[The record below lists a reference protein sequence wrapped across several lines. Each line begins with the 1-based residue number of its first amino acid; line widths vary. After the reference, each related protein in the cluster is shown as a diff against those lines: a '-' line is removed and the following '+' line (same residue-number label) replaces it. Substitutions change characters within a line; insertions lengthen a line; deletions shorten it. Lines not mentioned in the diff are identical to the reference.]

1 MMIHIKKQIIILL
14 NCFFIFTLLVSTSI
28 INKLFFVLIFLF
40 VFSTISNYYFK
51 SKSPIY
57 VISIFLYGYILS
69 YLNNVDRELSNQ
81 FFLSTLVLILIYPI
95 TYYKINLDKIVK
107 LSGLLLAIYSLISFV
122 IVVLYID
129 SPISEKYYTFFKEY
143 SAGSNGLREFTEE
156 GLLSFHTGTAPFL
169 FLSLVLYFESFI
181 KKRNFFAFIAILLH
195 IYIIFISGSRGTFFS
210 ALLAILIIIMFK
222 ASNKIKLGLV
232 VLGLPLLFFFSF
244 FLLQNTEIFSSEEG
258 SNNVKLGHFE
268 SFVDSSNIINLLFG
282 NGLAAKY
289 FSKGTNSVL
298 AHTEI
303 TPVDMIRYL
312 GVVLAFL
319 LYFVII
325 FPTKRIN
332 AYFGNNLLYMI
343 IFLIYVLNSMTNPTM
358 FNSYG
363 LLVVLWYW
371 YKILKEEKKLFP
383 KIEA

>member
-1 MMIHIKKQIIILL
+1 MIHIKKQIIILL

-28 INKLFFVLIFLF
+28 INKLFFALIFLF

-95 TYYKINLDKIVK
+95 IYYKINLDKIVK

-143 SAGSNGLREFTEE
+143 SSGSNGLREFTEE

-181 KKRNFFAFIAILLH
+181 NKRNFFTFIAILLH

-222 ASNKIKLGLV
+222 ASNKIKVGLV

-268 SFVDSSNIINLLFG
+268 SFIESTNFFNLLFG

-312 GVVLAFL
+312 GVILAFL

-332 AYFGNNLLYMI
+332 AYFGNNILYII

-371 YKILKEEKKLFP
+371 HKILKEEENLIY

>member
-28 INKLFFVLIFLF
+28 INKLFFALIFLF

-95 TYYKINLDKIVK
+95 IYYKINLDKIVK

-143 SAGSNGLREFTEE
+143 SSGSNGLREFTEE

-181 KKRNFFAFIAILLH
+181 NKRNFFTFIAILLH

-222 ASNKIKLGLV
+222 ASNKIKVGLV

-268 SFVDSSNIINLLFG
+268 SFIESTNFFNLLFG

-312 GVVLAFL
+312 GVILAFL

-332 AYFGNNLLYMI
+332 AYFGNNILYII

-371 YKILKEEKKLFP
+371 HKILKEEENLIY